1 MIKISE
7 NIKKYRQQKC
17 MTQSQLAEVFNVSE
31 QAVSRWENGHTY
43 PDIALLPAIA
53 DYFGITID
61 ELMGMESYKDEREI
75 EKLFE
80 KCQEYDRKGHVK
92 KSIKL
97 LQNAA
102 KKYPTNYTILMHL
115 VKEMNFEYC
124 DDAVHEKQNSEKVIE
139 ISTRVLNE
147 CTDRH
152 ICNSVTNEMIVA
164 FKKLG
169 RMEEAIDI
177 AKEQPTIWET
187 SNFRLIELLTGDE
200 LVTHCKNTVLQFV
213 LATYSVL
220 VKLADL
226 DFANDKMTIR
236 DRIAV
241 VDRILKMLELV
252 YEGNYG
258 YESRLVSCMHRAIA
272 AMEVLEGNMDETLDH
287 LEKAAEYAVIYDTQ
301 PDKIELTS
309 TLLDG
314 IECKDHY
321 RNFSWTE
328 CSELNEKLKQ
338 ERYDIVR
345 ETERFKAIER
355 KIAEIGRD
363 DKDF

>member
-1 MIKISE
+1 MKKILLFFALPFFMISCFSE
-7 NIKKYRQQKC
+7 AFSGEEDAQCGDGTFVCRQD
-17 MTQSQLAEVFNVSE
+17 AEG
-31 QAVSRWENGHTY
+31 RT
-43 PDIALLPAIA
+43 
-53 DYFGITID
+53 
-61 ELMGMESYKDEREI
+61 ESYLCHYDEDFERENLN
-75 EKLFE
+75 LFE

-124 DDAVHEKQNSEKVIE
+124 DDTVQEKQNSEKVIE

-169 RMEEAIDI
+169 KMEEAIDI

-226 DFANDKMTIR
+226 DFANNKMAIR

-241 VDRILKMLELV
+241 VDKILKMLELV

-258 YESRLVSCMHRAIA
+258 YESKLVYIFYKT
-272 AMEVLEGNMDETLDH
+272 D
-287 LEKAAEYAVIYDTQ
+287 
-301 PDKIELTS
+301 
-309 TLLDG
+309 
-314 IECKDHY
+314 
-321 RNFSWTE
+321 
-328 CSELNEKLKQ
+328 
-338 ERYDIVR
+338 
-345 ETERFKAIER
+345 
-355 KIAEIGRD
+355 
-363 DKDF
+363 